1 MRIIIKI
8 EDVNGATVV
17 VDPVERGSSRPG
29 VAAQT
34 PDLNAGEAQYT
45 SGGGDVA
52 QEMLISSAG
61 GPAEGDIDAG
71 SAVQSRRRATKT
83 QGRDRR

>member
-1 MRIIIKI
+1 MRIVIKI
-8 EDVNGATVV
+8 EDVKGATVV
-17 VDPVERGSSRPG
+17 VEPVEPGSRQPG

-34 PDLNAGEAQYT
+34 PDLNAGEAQST

-52 QEMLISSAG
+52 QELLISSAG

-71 SAVQSRRRATKT
+71 SAAIAERGHEDA
-83 QGRDRR
+83 GME